1 MTPDPRRDVMVY
13 QVAMLDALSG
23 VSIGDR
29 WTVWL
34 GTDSEGSFDGEGEAI
49 ELAQQLA
56 IEHGLP
62 AWLVPE
68 GGAPPR
74 LLETPNER

>member
-13 QVAMLDALSG
+13 QVAMVDALG
-23 VSIGDR
+23 GAPLGDR

-34 GTDSEGSFDGEGEAI
+34 GTEGQGLFYREAEAI
-49 ELAQQLA
+49 GVARDLATAERQ
-56 IEHGLP
+56 P

-68 GGAPPR
+68 DAR
-74 LLETPNER
+74 AILLSD

>member
-13 QVAMLDALSG
+13 RVVMIDALAG
-23 VSIGDR
+23 GSIGDR

-34 GTDSEGSFDGEGEAI
+34 GEDSEGSFDSEA
-49 ELAQQLA
+49 EAVGVALRLAA
-56 IEHGLP
+56 DHARP

-68 GGAPPR
+68 EGPPTR
-74 LLETPNER
+74 L

>member
-13 QVAMLDALSG
+13 QVAMVDALAG
-23 VSIGDR
+23 ARLGDR

-34 GTDSEGSFDGEGEAI
+34 GSESQGSFDSEAEAVGVAR
-49 ELAQQLA
+49 ELAA
-56 IEHGLP
+56 AEHRP

-68 GGAPPR
+68 DGRAVR
-74 LLETPNER
+74 LLD